1 MRVRTI
7 PAHPS
12 TYTAG
17 RGAYAPQA
25 IVVHYTGGRGLA
37 GGETAEANGV
47 YFSGGNR
54 GASAHYFVDG
64 SGEVVASVPEADTA
78 WHAGNFNFNRMSIGI
93 EVVSDG
99 SDFTEGELRDL
110 RELVQDIRRRWA
122 IPAWHAG
129 NFNFNRMSIGIEVVS
144 DGSDFTEGELR
155 DLRELVQDIRRRW
168 AIPAENVMRHY
179 DCYDFAQ
186 RWGVGG
192 SWVDPNKACPLP
204 YVDHAKWHRDVWLR
218 VAPDGMPEPAP
229 EVPAPETAP
238 DAPEPERKYL
248 AIEPGTYR
256 CTVDHLRVRTGPGL
270 GFPEVAHY
278 DEGEAVELDGWCVE
292 ADGYIWGTYVG
303 EKSGERRYV
312 AVGRPTGGPDASD
325 YLVLA

>member
-7 PAHPS
+7 PAHPD

-17 RGAYAPQA
+17 RGPYSPQA

-37 GGETAEANGV
+37 GGETAEANGR

-54 GASAHYFVDG
+54 GASAHWFVDG
-64 SGEVVASVPEADTA
+64 GGEVVASVPESDTA

-99 SDFTEGELRDL
+99 SDFTEAE
-110 RELVQDIRRRWA
+110 I
-122 IPAWHAG
+122 
-129 NFNFNRMSIGIEVVS
+129 
-144 DGSDFTEGELR
+144 R

-218 VAPDGMPEPAP
+218 VAPDGMSEPEP

-238 DAPEPERKYL
+238 APDAPEPERKCL

-278 DEGEAVELDGWCVE
+278 DEGETVELDGWCVE
-292 ADGYIWGTYVG
+292 ADGYIWGTYEDWG
-303 EKSGERRYV
+303 GTRRYI
-312 AVGRPTGGPDASD
+312 AAGEATGRPEPGD
-325 YLVLA
+325 YLVKA

>member
-78 WHAGNFNFNRMSIGI
+78 WHAGNFNFNRLSIGI

-99 SDFTEGELRDL
+99 SDFTEAELRDL
-110 RELVQDIRRRWA
+110 RELVQD
-122 IPAWHAG
+122 
-129 NFNFNRMSIGIEVVS
+129 V
-144 DGSDFTEGELR
+144 
-155 DLRELVQDIRRRW
+155 RRRW

-204 YVDHAKWHRDVWLR
+204 YVDHSRWHNEVWLR
-218 VAPDGMPEPAP
+218 VAPDAPAPAP
-229 EVPAPETAP
+229 EPQPEVPEPQPQPDASDPAPE
-238 DAPEPERKYL
+238 RRYL

-270 GFPEVAHY
+270 GYPEVAHY
-278 DEGEAVELDGWCVE
+278 DAGQTVELDGWCVE

-303 EKSGERRYV
+303 GSGERRYV
-312 AVGRPTGGPDASD
+312 AVGRPTGAPDASD